1 MEKRGTNHNGA
12 GHGMGYAEAVWSFLL
27 IGSRWTVNSELQVLF
42 FISIILVKLQSFSR
56 CSTTL
61 TCDKNAFG
69 AQCAFALKSDCQV

>member
-1 MEKRGTNHNGA
+1 MA
-12 GHGMGYAEAVWSFLL
+12 LGMAWAMRRCDSVVVSLDW
-27 IGSRWTVNSELQVLF
+27 VPMDSELGVAGVIFYLNY
-42 FISIILVKLQSFSR
+42 IVKLQSFSR